1 MPSDTKAGN
10 DCGLTILI
18 VDDDPDMRF
27 LARSVLERGGMHS
40 SICVSAE
47 AADGPEALARL
58 AELEPPPVPT
68 VILLDNQMPGPSGL
82 EIAEQILATL
92 PEQII
97 VLFSAYLNDEIE
109 AQAARLGVA
118 ACVSK
123 SDALELPQIIERV
136 VADRR

>member
-10 DCGLTILI
+10 DCALTILV

-27 LARSVLERGGMHS
+27 LARSVLERDN
-40 SICVSAE
+40 ICVSAE

-82 EIAEQILATL
+82 EIAEQILVTL

-97 VLFSAYLNDEIE
+97 VLFSAYLNDDIE
-109 AQAARLGVA
+109 AEAARLGVA

-123 SDALELPQIIERV
+123 SDALDLAQIVERV
-136 VADRR
+136 VAERR